1 MRKGFKT
8 VLVFLK
14 NSFLAILQGKF
25 LLKLNVG
32 KYMVHIIFCF
42 FVFSLAI
49 WFNMMIDI
57 TLHKVEENY
66 ETIDDLQMVNAQC
79 RFELEELYRRG
90 DVADRLGKMGS
101 DLHDATDPAT
111 VITRR

>member
-1 MRKGFKT
+1 MMSVLKK

-14 NSFLAILQGKF
+14 NSLIAILQGKF

-42 FVFSLAI
+42 FMFSLAI
-49 WFNMMIDI
+49 WISLMIDI

-66 ETIDDLQMVNAQC
+66 ETIDDLQMVNAQY
-79 RFELEELYRRG
+79 RYELEELYRRG
-90 DVADRLGKMGS
+90 GVEKRLSEMGS
-101 DLHDATDPAT
+101 SLHDAEEPA
-111 VITRR
+111 ITIR